1 MVFVYFVDYKIKEL
15 NILESLFI
23 NKEYEIMSIKLFFRM
38 ISFFSVILFCFSCST
53 KNTQNFSHFKPK
65 PNDDRYINHD
75 DRLYNVPFINATE
88 TSRLDFGLS
97 KKQVRDFLGEPL
109 YVAKGEGET
118 KTILWIYEVRTV
130 LVKGEIVEENN
141 NFSYYN
147 GEFVHNLEEMSV
159 VSFNDTTT
167 QDVFE
172 SRYVPNK
179 KNSDILHSDE
189 VFHEL
194 ALEFVDDGLINW
206 YPYCHSGNCDD
217 EVLYYNSDDE
227 EEGNKETRYRR
238 KYGSLKIEE
247 Y

>member
-1 MVFVYFVDYKIKEL
+1 
-15 NILESLFI
+15 
-23 NKEYEIMSIKLFFRM
+23 MSMKLFFR
-38 ISFFSVILFCFSCST
+38 FLGLFSVLLFCFSCSVE
-53 KNTQNFSHFKPK
+53 NAQNFVHFKSSPT
-65 PNDDRYINHD
+65 DDRYINHD

-118 KTILWIYEVRTV
+118 RTILWIYEVRTV
-130 LVKGEIVEENN
+130 LVKGDIVEENN
-141 NFSYYN
+141 EFSYYN

-159 VSFNDTTT
+159 VSINDTINKGI
-167 QDVFE
+167 VE

-179 KNSDILHSDE
+179 NNSDVLHSDE

-194 ALEFVDDGLINW
+194 ALEFIDDGLINW
-206 YPYCHSGNCDD
+206 YPYCGTGGCDD
-217 EVLYYNSDDE
+217 EYLNQLNE
-227 EEGNKETRYRR
+227 EETSSTETRYRR
-238 KYGSLKIEE
+238 KYGSVKIEE

>member
-1 MVFVYFVDYKIKEL
+1 
-15 NILESLFI
+15 
-23 NKEYEIMSIKLFFRM
+23 MSMKLFFRM
-38 ISFFSVILFCFSCST
+38 ISFFSVILFCFSCSS
-53 KNTQNFSHFKPK
+53 KNIQNFSHFEPK
-65 PNDDRYINHD
+65 SNDDRYINHD

-217 EVLYYNSDDE
+217 EVLYYHSDE
-227 EEGNKETRYRR
+227 EEGNTETRYRR

>member
-1 MVFVYFVDYKIKEL
+1 M
-15 NILESLFI
+15 N
-23 NKEYEIMSIKLFFRM
+23 MKLSFRA
-38 ISFFSVILFCFSCST
+38 IGFFSVLLFCFSCSV
-53 KNTQNFSHFKPK
+53 KNTQKFSHFKPK
-65 PNDDRYINHD
+65 PTDDRYINHD

-88 TSRLDFGLS
+88 TSRLEFGLS

-130 LVKGEIVEENN
+130 LVKGDIVEENN

-147 GEFVHNLEEMSV
+147 GEFVYNMEEMSV

-167 QDVFE
+167 KDVFE

-179 KNSDILHSDE
+179 KNSDILHND

-217 EVLYYNSDDE
+217 EILYNNSDE
-227 EEGNKETRYRR
+227 EAEGNTETRYRR